1 MHRTFWIVL
10 LLMGSLQSLFSE
22 PAHLQL
28 YSNNLEAILSKHCE
42 YLEDKDRSLNAI
54 DAFSEDKTF
63 IPIESIQPGF
73 GYTISAFWLRC
84 YVDNNTSENID
95 FLLEIAY
102 PQLDDIRYFNSISRS
117 GSDEIR
123 LGDTYPFLQRNFQ
136 YRNFVLPMQ
145 VKPNS
150 TKQIYLRV
158 TSTGALNIPLNIWSY
173 ETFLEKVVTEQLLF
187 GLFLGIAIVMILYKS
202 FLYTLFHELHYL
214 YYVLFLIGW
223 VFIVSTLTG
232 LSFQY
237 LWPNSIWWGNYN
249 FPIMI
254 FFTSVWALL
263 FTRAVLDTKS
273 KNFIID
279 RILNSLVYVNAFLI
293 SIPFILDY
301 VISIRIALVL
311 AFLQMILILA
321 AAIFI
326 HEKGNRSST
335 YFITAW
341 SGFLLGLLVYQLH
354 SFSWIPQVHI
364 ISWFVHI
371 GASFEIILFSFALA
385 DRINQIRIEKVAAQE
400 EVIKMQ
406 KDALQSFKT
415 NQKQKEH
422 IISINQELKIAR
434 EIHQAILP
442 KSIPDLPGIKIHVH
456 YTPMAEIGG
465 DLYEFIE
472 EESTGNLGILVSD
485 VAGHG
490 IPAAQIASMIKAIF
504 TFHKKWMNKPDRL
517 LKEMNLTLIEANN
530 NQLVTASYV
539 YIDKKN
545 KKILYANSGHPP
557 LLIYRKSKKIVE
569 SYYPEGKILGWM
581 QESNNK
587 LDTISFQDGDS
598 IFIYTDGITEV
609 RKNSNEI
616 WGEENFKN
624 FILEHNHLEKDK
636 FTEKLMSTLRS
647 YSNLKQ
653 GFEDDLTLL
662 IIELLPDK

>member
-1 MHRTFWIVL
+1 MHRTLWIGL
-10 LLMGSLQSLFSE
+10 YLAISMQSLLAE
-22 PAHLQL
+22 PSHFQL
-28 YSNNLEAILSKHCE
+28 YSSNLEGILSQHCE
-42 YLEDKDRSLNAI
+42 YLEDQDRSLNI
-54 DAFSEDKTF
+54 FDAYTDDKIYT
-63 IPIESIQPGF
+63 PITSIQPGF
-73 GYTISAFWLRC
+73 GYTTSAYWLRC
-84 YVDNNTSENID
+84 FIDNNTVETID

-102 PQLDDIRYFNSISRS
+102 PQLDDIRFYNAISKS

-123 LGDTYPFLQRNFQ
+123 MGDTYPYLQRQFK
-136 YRNFVLPMQ
+136 YRNFVVPLQ
-145 VKPNS
+145 IKSNS

-158 TSTGALNIPLNIWSY
+158 ASTGALNVPLNLWSY
-173 ETFLEKVVTEQLLF
+173 ETFLEKVITEQLLL
-187 GLFLGIAIVMILYKS
+187 GLFIGIAFVMILYKS

-214 YYVLFLIGW
+214 YYVLFLTGW
-223 VFIVSTLTG
+223 IFIISSLTG

-263 FTRAVLDTKS
+263 FTRAILDTKT
-273 KNFIID
+273 KNYILD

-311 AFLQMILILA
+311 AFLQMFLILGT
-321 AAIFI
+321 AIYI
-326 HEKGNRSST
+326 HVKGNRSSI

-341 SGFLLGLLVYQLH
+341 SGFLLGLFIYQMH
-354 SFSWIPQVHI
+354 SFALIPQLPI
-364 ISWFVHI
+364 ITWSVHI

-385 DRINQIRIEKVAAQE
+385 DRINQIRIEKGIAQE

-406 KDALQSFKT
+406 KDALQNIKT
-415 NQKQKEH
+415 NQKQKEQ

-434 EIHQAILP
+434 DIHQSILP
-442 KSIPDLPGIKIHVH
+442 KTIPNLPGLKIHVN

-490 IPAAQIASMIKAIF
+490 IPAAQVASMIKAIF
-504 TFHKKWMNKPDRL
+504 TFHKKWQNKPDRL
-517 LKEMNLTLIEANN
+517 LKEMNQTLIAAQN
-530 NQLVTASYV
+530 NQLVTASYL

-545 KKILYANSGHPP
+545 KKILYSNSGHPP
-557 LLIYRKSKKIVE
+557 LLIFRKNKHIVE
-569 SYYPEGKILGWM
+569 SYYPEGKILGWV
-581 QESNNK
+581 EDSNNK
-587 LDTISFQDGDS
+587 LDNIPIQEGDI

-609 RKNSNEI
+609 RRNTNEI

-624 FILEHNHLEKDK
+624 FILDHHHLDKDK
-636 FTEKLMSTLRS
+636 FTDKLMTALKK
-647 YSNLKQ
+647 YSNLNQ

-662 IIELLPDK
+662 IIEIDSKF